1 MSYVLDLLQGLGLGG
16 AAGMRPFLPA
26 LLAGALARANLG
38 VDFEDTAFAFLEA
51 DLFLLA
57 LALGVIAGVL
67 ADRRGAGGGGPATV
81 ALAVL
86 GVLLGA
92 LLGAGSLDDRFDVW
106 WPGLLAGAGAA
117 ALAGAATRSLLS
129 RVRARLDEAAARA
142 LALYA
147 EGGGLVLAGASV
159 LLPPLALVG
168 LGLLA
173 FLLRGGRR
181 REGEKYAGLRILR

>member
-51 DLFLLA
+51 DWFLLA
-57 LALGVIAGVL
+57 LALGVVAGVL
-67 ADRRGAGGGGPATV
+67 ADRRRAGDDGPVVA
-81 ALAVL
+81 ALA
-86 GVLLGA
+86 GIAIGLGA

-117 ALAGAATRSLLS
+117 TLANAATRSLLS
-129 RVRARLDEAAARA
+129 RVRARLDEAAGRA
-142 LALYA
+142 LPLYA

-159 LLPPLALVG
+159 LFPPLALVG
-168 LGLLA
+168 LGFLA

>member
-51 DLFLLA
+51 DWFLLA
-57 LALGVIAGVL
+57 LALGVVAGVL
-67 ADRRGAGGGGPATV
+67 ADRRDAAAAGPAAA
-81 ALAVL
+81 ALA
-86 GVLLGA
+86 GIAIGLGA

-117 ALAGAATRSLLS
+117 VLANAATRSLLS
-129 RVRARLDEAAARA
+129 RVRARLDEAAGRA
-142 LALYA
+142 LPLYA
-147 EGGGLVLAGASV
+147 EAGGLVLAGASV
-159 LLPPLALVG
+159 LFPPLALVG
-168 LGLLA
+168 LGFLA

>member
-1 MSYVLDLLQGLGLGG
+1 MSYVLDLLQGLGLGA

-38 VDFEDTAFAFLEA
+38 VDFEGTAFAFLEA
-51 DLFLLA
+51 DLFLLV

-67 ADRRGAGGGGPATV
+67 ADRRGAGDRGPGAM
-81 ALAVL
+81 ALAVVAI
-86 GVLLGA
+86 GLGA

-117 ALAGAATRSLLS
+117 ALANAATRSLLS
-129 RVRARLDEAAARA
+129 RVRARLDEAAGRA
-142 LALYA
+142 LPLYA
-147 EGGGLVLAGASV
+147 EGAGLVLAGASV
-159 LLPPLALVG
+159 LAPPLALVG